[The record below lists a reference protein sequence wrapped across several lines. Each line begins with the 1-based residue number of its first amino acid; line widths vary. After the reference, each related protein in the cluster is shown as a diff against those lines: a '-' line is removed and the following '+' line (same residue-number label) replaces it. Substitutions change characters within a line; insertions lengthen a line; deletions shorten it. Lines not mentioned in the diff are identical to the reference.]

1 MTLDDVDS
9 SPHPGPHAVPARRR
23 ESWFGLF
30 GGPVA
35 WFAQTCAGT
44 VLASEACYRDG
55 TGAMVPPPHLQW
67 TWPAMILLTA
77 AAVVVALLS
86 VIVSWRALER
96 IRVLAQGDDSGVLI
110 DLAARRTQFLA
121 LWGMIFGVG
130 FAIATAFN
138 AFALFTLPQCAG

>member
-1 MTLDDVDS
+1 
-9 SPHPGPHAVPARRR
+9 
-23 ESWFGLF
+23 
-30 GGPVA
+30 
-35 WFAQTCAGT
+35 
-44 VLASEACYRDG
+44 
-55 TGAMVPPPHLQW
+55 
-67 TWPAMILLTA
+67 MILLTA